1 MSDAVYSILIAGLE
15 TLFLPAILRW
25 LKRQVKQKWLVN
37 VLLILIVLL
46 MTIVLGTVVSVLS
59 YHISKV

>member
-15 TLFLPAILRW
+15 TLLLPAILRW

-46 MTIVLGTVVSVLS
+46 MTMVLGTVVSVLS